1 MDTNAK
7 IIKEQAKLN
16 RLTLTSAKQKLQER
30 RKDTRQKIELGGLVI
45 KAGLQDLPKDIIL
58 GGLIDLMQK
67 LNTEPEL
74 ETVLRSIG
82 KNAFLGTQKSKEND
96 S

>member
-1 MDTNAK
+1 M
-7 IIKEQAKLN
+7 
-16 RLTLTSAKQKLQER
+16 
-30 RKDTRQKIELGGLVI
+30 I

-82 KNAFLGTQKSKEND
+82 KNAFLGTQKSKENG

>member
-16 RLTLTSAKQKLQER
+16 RLTLTSAKKKLQER

-58 GGLIDLMQK
+58 GGLIDLMEK

>member
-45 KAGLQDLPKDIIL
+45 KAELQDLPKDIIL
-58 GGLIDLMQK
+58 GGLIDLMER

-82 KNAFLGTQKSKEND
+82 KNAFLGTQKSKENG